1 MTESKL
7 MNETKIITYGFCG
20 FSFSQ
25 ILGILF
31 SGYGFYQSLI
41 LFVILSFICTIPGFI
56 RYGIMQRE
64 NSSKLQSHHIKSCFI
79 PSFIAVSVLSVGFLL
94 GYFVGK

>member
-1 MTESKL
+1 MNESKL
-7 MNETKIITYGFCG
+7 IIYGFCG
-20 FSFSQ
+20 FSLSQ
-25 ILGILF
+25 IMGILF

-41 LFVILSFICTIPGFI
+41 LHLIFSFICTIPGFI

-79 PSFIAVSVLSVGFLL
+79 PCFIAICVLSIGFLL
-94 GYFVGK
+94 GCFVAI